1 MVVLGSFKT
10 STFTPPIFSHPLSES
25 PMTFRPYLCVMVLG
39 LGAAARPV
47 CGQTERKVT
56 KLADGVYE
64 IEHKNEQLGV
74 QSGNTTVIIG
84 DRQVFVVDAGFL
96 PSVAREDIAQIRQWT
111 DKPVSFVLT
120 THFHNDHNFA
130 NRAYMDAY
138 PAATFIATVDAK
150 KDMDR
155 YGPTTEV
162 REKQA
167 NAEYQQVLDS
177 GKTGDGKPLTN
188 ADRTEIKEYLAKRAP
203 VMAEI
208 AKTRFQSATLAFD
221 HDFSIDLGNREVQV
235 KFLGRGNT
243 AGDAVAY
250 LPKERI
256 VMAGDLVGYPL
267 TYMYDG
273 YPSEWIQT
281 LNKLGQLDAIAI
293 VPGHGPILHDKTH
306 IYLVRDFMQS
316 AVDQMNDALG
326 KSGHG
331 KFSSL
336 DEVKGS
342 VDLTPFRQR
351 FAGNDKDLAASFDNE
366 AAALITLVYQEVS
379 LR

>member
-1 MVVLGSFKT
+1 
-10 STFTPPIFSHPLSES
+10 
-25 PMTFRPYLCVMVLG
+25 MTFRCRSLANVLRPYLCLITLG
-39 LGAAARPV
+39 LGAAARPLS
-47 CGQTERKVT
+47 GQEERTVT

-64 IEHKNEQLGV
+64 IRHKNEHLGV
-74 QSGNTTVIIG
+74 ESGNTTVIIG

-130 NRAYMDAY
+130 NRAYMDAF
-138 PAATFIATVDAK
+138 PAATFIATVEAK

-167 NAEYQQVLDS
+167 NAEYQQLLDS
-177 GKTGDGKPLTN
+177 GKNSDGTPLS
-188 ADRTEIKEYLAKRAP
+188 DSDKTEIKTYLARRVP

-256 VMAGDLVGYPL
+256 VMTGDLIGYPL

-281 LNKLGQLDAIAI
+281 LDKLAQLDATAI
-293 VPGHGPILHDKTH
+293 VPGHGPVLHDKTH
-306 IYLVRDFMQS
+306 IYLVRDFMKS

-336 DEVKGS
+336 DEIKGKI
-342 VDLTPFRQR
+342 DLTPFRQR
-351 FAGNDKDLAASFDNE
+351 FAGTDKALSAEFDNE
-366 AAALITLVYQEVS
+366 SAALINIVYQEVF

>member
-1 MVVLGSFKT
+1 V
-10 STFTPPIFSHPLSES
+10 
-25 PMTFRPYLCVMVLG
+25 TFRGSSLPPSLHPYLCLLAFG
-39 LGAAARPV
+39 CGATTQPLS
-47 CGQTERKVT
+47 GQAERKVT
-56 KLADGVYE
+56 QLADGVYE
-64 IEHKNEQLGV
+64 IEHKNAHVGV

-84 DRQVFVVDAGFL
+84 DRQVFVVDAGFM

-111 DKPVSFVLT
+111 NKPVSFVLT

-130 NRAYMDAY
+130 NRAYMEAF
-138 PAATFIATVDAK
+138 PAATFIATVEAK

-155 YGPTTEV
+155 YGPTTEI
-162 REKQA
+162 REKQIDA
-167 NAEYQQVLDS
+167 PYQRMLDS
-177 GKTGDGKPLTN
+177 GKNADGTPLSV
-188 ADRTEIKEYLAKRAP
+188 ADRTEVKDFLAQRAP

-208 AKTRFQSATLAFD
+208 AKTQFQSATLAFD

-256 VMAGDLVGYPL
+256 VAAGDLVGYPL
-267 TYMYDG
+267 TYMFDG

-281 LNKLGQLDAIAI
+281 LDKLAQLDATAI
-293 VPGHGPILHDKTH
+293 VPGHGPVLHDKTQ
-306 IYLVRDFMQS
+306 IYLVRDFMKS

-336 DEVKGS
+336 DEIKGKI
-342 VDLTPFRQR
+342 DLTPFRQR
-351 FAGNDKDLAASFDNE
+351 FAGTDKGLAAQFDNE
-366 AAALITLVYQEVS
+366 AAALITIVYQEVS

>member
-1 MVVLGSFKT
+1 
-10 STFTPPIFSHPLSES
+10 
-25 PMTFRPYLCVMVLG
+25 MTFRCCSLGNRLRRYLCMMMIG
-39 LGAAARPV
+39 LGTAAPPLS
-47 CGQTERKVT
+47 GQTERTVT
-56 KLADGVYE
+56 KLAAGIYE
-64 IEHKNEQLGV
+64 IEHKNEGLGV

-84 DRQVFVVDAGFL
+84 DRQVFVVDAGFM

-111 DKPVSFVLT
+111 DKPVCFVLT

-130 NRAYMDAY
+130 NHAYMDAF
-138 PAATFIATVDAK
+138 PAATFIATVEAK

-155 YGPTTEV
+155 YGPTTEL

-167 NAEYQQVLDS
+167 NAEYQHMLDS
-177 GKTGDGKPLTN
+177 GKSGNGKPLTN
-188 ADRTEIKEYLAKRAP
+188 ADKTEIKDYLAKRAP

-208 AKTRFQSATLAFD
+208 ATTRFQSATLAFD

-256 VMAGDLVGYPL
+256 VVAGDLVGYPL

-273 YPSEWIQT
+273 YPSEWIRT
-281 LNKLGQLDAIAI
+281 LDKLAQLDVTAI
-293 VPGHGPILHDKTH
+293 VPGHGPVMHDKDR
-306 IYLVRDFMQS
+306 ILLLRDFIQS

-331 KFSSL
+331 KFSTL
-336 DEVKGS
+336 DEVKGQ

-351 FAGNDKDLAASFDNE
+351 FVG
-366 AAALITLVYQEVS
+366 
-379 LR
+379 R

>member
-1 MVVLGSFKT
+1 
-10 STFTPPIFSHPLSES
+10 
-25 PMTFRPYLCVMVLG
+25 MT
-39 LGAAARPV
+39 
-47 CGQTERKVT
+47 Q
-56 KLADGVYE
+56 LADGVYE
-64 IEHKNEQLGV
+64 IEHKDAHLGV

-96 PSVAREDIAQIRQWT
+96 PSTAREDIAQIRQWT
-111 DKPVSFVLT
+111 NKPVSFVLT

-130 NRAYMDAY
+130 NRAYMDAF
-138 PAATFIATVDAK
+138 PAATFIATVEAK

-162 REKQA
+162 REKQVDA
-167 NAEYQQVLDS
+167 RYQQLLDS
-177 GKTGDGKPLTN
+177 GKNGDGTPLTD
-188 ADRTEIKEYLAKRAP
+188 ADKTEIKNFLAQRAP
-203 VMAEI
+203 VMVEI
-208 AKTRFQSATLAFD
+208 AQTQFQSATLAFD

-256 VMAGDLVGYPL
+256 VIVGDLVGYPL

-281 LNKLGQLDAIAI
+281 LDKLAQLDATAI
-293 VPGHGPILHDKTH
+293 VPGHGPVLHDKTH
-306 IYLVRDFMQS
+306 IYLVRDLLKG
-316 AVDQMNDALG
+316 AVDQMNDALA

-336 DEVKGS
+336 DEVKGQI
-342 VDLTPFRQR
+342 DLTPFRQR
-351 FAGNDKDLAASFDNE
+351 FAGNSKDLSAQFDDE
-366 AAALITLVYQEVS
+366 AAALITIVYQEIS

>member
-1 MVVLGSFKT
+1 
-10 STFTPPIFSHPLSES
+10 
-25 PMTFRPYLCVMVLG
+25 MTFRSSSLGNSLRPYLCVITLG
-39 LGAAARPV
+39 LGAAAQPLS
-47 CGQTERKVT
+47 GQVERKVT

-64 IEHKNEQLGV
+64 IEHKNLRLGV
-74 QSGNTTVIIG
+74 QSSNTTVIIG
-84 DRQVFVVDAGFL
+84 DRQVFVVDAGFM

-111 DKPVSFVLT
+111 DKPVTFVLT

-130 NRAYMDAY
+130 NRAYVDAF
-138 PAATFIATVDAK
+138 PAVTFIATVEAK

-162 REKQA
+162 REKQS
-167 NAEYQQVLDS
+167 NIENQQALDS
-177 GKTGDGKPLTN
+177 GKDGNGTPLTD
-188 ADRTEIKEYLAKRAP
+188 ARKARIRDYLARRAP
-203 VMAEI
+203 VMEEI
-208 AKTRFQSATLAFD
+208 ATTRFQSATLAFD

-267 TYMYDG
+267 TYMFDG
-273 YPSEWIQT
+273 YPSEWIHT
-281 LNKLGQLDAIAI
+281 LENLAQLDATAI
-293 VPGHGPILHDKTH
+293 VPGHGPVLHDKTH
-306 IYLVRDFMQS
+306 IYLTRDLLKS
-316 AVDQMNDALG
+316 AVDEMNDALG

-331 KFSSL
+331 KFSSF
-336 DEVKGS
+336 DEVRGS

-351 FAGNDKDLAASFDNE
+351 FAGNDKDIAAEFDNE
-366 AAALITLVYQEVS
+366 AAALLGLVYQEVS